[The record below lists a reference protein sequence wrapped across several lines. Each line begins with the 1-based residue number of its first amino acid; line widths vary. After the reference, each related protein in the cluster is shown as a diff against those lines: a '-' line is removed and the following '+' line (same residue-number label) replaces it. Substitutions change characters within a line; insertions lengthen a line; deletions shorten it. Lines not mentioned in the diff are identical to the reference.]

1 MPPPPSQQGK
11 FKPKKPKPKKKI
23 KAGAATADASGAA
36 AAEPKATVSFA
47 PSPYAGR
54 GGRGRGRGGRGRGR
68 MPMPTGKVYFTG
80 GEKKKAP
87 PSASGSRSSR
97 SSSRTTR
104 STTTT
109 TTSKEGGAAAATAQ
123 RTKKDTASTEEVV
136 GQLEVAIG
144 SSKDGPKSSG
154 KDSILDSMDFED
166 QEGEL
171 FRPAGVAQGNA
182 SLEGF
187 MYDTDSSEEE
197 ESARKNK
204 SADYIMAPLSLPLKD
219 SYTRS
224 SETEGPKSRQAGDYP
239 EPINSDPTSTT
250 TTEADGATRP
260 SPFEDLA
267 SQKDDWFLVQ
277 LPTRL
282 PPLRQKVDE
291 SVAAMN
297 VDEDEEREQVTSST
311 DETTSAY
318 SEVVTHPV
326 VPGGFDNALLSAA
339 PGRIGKMIV
348 YKSGKTVLVME
359 GTDGSTVRCR
369 ISKIVFVLFHS
380 ISHDII
386 LSPQLQLNVAE
397 GLSCSFLQQAVAID
411 SEKNTYTELGG
422 VGKSLVVS
430 PVLDRT
436 YH

>member
-23 KAGAATADASGAA
+23 KAGAATAAAATEA

-87 PSASGSRSSR
+87 PSASRSSR
-97 SSSRTTR
+97 SSSATR
-104 STTTT
+104 SATTTNN
-109 TTSKEGGAAAATAQ
+109 GGATATVASAAQA
-123 RTKKDTASTEEVV
+123 KKDSASTEEVV

-144 SSKDGPKSSG
+144 SSKGGAGSGSGG
-154 KDSILDSMDFED
+154 KDNILDSMDFED

-171 FRPAGVAQGNA
+171 FRPATAAQGNL

-197 ESARKNK
+197 ESRKKNK
-204 SADYIMAPLSLPLKD
+204 AKDFIMPPLELPLKD
-219 SYTRS
+219 TYTQS
-224 SETEGPKSRQAGDYP
+224 SQIEEPKARQAVNYP
-239 EPINSDPTSTT
+239 EPVTSS
-250 TTEADGATRP
+250 TTEADGTTRP
-260 SPFEDLA
+260 SPFVHSSAGESL

-282 PPLRQKVDE
+282 PPLRKKVDE
-291 SVAAMN
+291 TVVAMD
-297 VDEDEEREQVTSST
+297 VDGEEEERKQVKPTV
-311 DETTSAY
+311 EPTSAY

-326 VPGGFDNALLSAA
+326 TPGGFDNALLSAA
-339 PGRIGKMIV
+339 PGRIGKMVV
-348 YKSGKTVLVME
+348 YKSGRTVLVME
-359 GTDGSTVRCR
+359 GADGST
-369 ISKIVFVLFHS
+369 
-380 ISHDII
+380 
-386 LSPQLQLNVAE
+386 LQFNVAE
-397 GLSCSFLQQAVAID
+397 GLSCSFLQQPVAID
-411 SEKNTYTELGG
+411 SAKNTYIELGQ
-422 VGKSLVVS
+422 VKKSLVVS
-430 PVLDRT
+430 PILDHT

>member
-23 KAGAATADASGAA
+23 KAGAATADASAAA

-87 PSASGSRSSR
+87 SSASGSRSSR

-109 TTSKEGGAAAATAQ
+109 TTSKEGGGATAQ

-197 ESARKNK
+197 ESARKK
-204 SADYIMAPLSLPLKD
+204 TSADYTMAPLALPLKD
-219 SYTRS
+219 SYTQS
-224 SETEGPKSRQAGDYP
+224 SETEGPKTRQAGDYP
-239 EPINSDPTSTT
+239 EPVSSDPTSTT

-267 SQKDDWFLVQ
+267 SQKDDWLLVQ

-311 DETTSAY
+311 EETTSAY

-359 GTDGSTVRCR
+359 GTDGST
-369 ISKIVFVLFHS
+369 
-380 ISHDII
+380 
-386 LSPQLQLNVAE
+386 LQLNVAE